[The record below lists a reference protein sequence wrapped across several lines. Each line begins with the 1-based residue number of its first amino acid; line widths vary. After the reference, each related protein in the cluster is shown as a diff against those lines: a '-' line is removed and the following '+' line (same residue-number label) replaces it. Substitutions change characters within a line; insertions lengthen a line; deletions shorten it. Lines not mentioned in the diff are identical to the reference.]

1 MQTLSITVSDELRD
15 AAEQAVASGRFRT
28 VSEYIA
34 TLIRQD
40 QQREDEL
47 IEAHLLQRV
56 QAGPATGL
64 TDAHFD
70 RIRQRLDAEVARRR
84 QP

>member
-1 MQTLSITVSDELRD
+1 MQTLSITIPEELRA
-15 AAEQAVASGRFRT
+15 AAETAVASGRFAT

-40 QQREDEL
+40 QQREDERT
-47 IEAHLLQRV
+47 ESFLLQRT
-56 QAGPATGL
+56 QAGPAIDL

-70 RIRQRLDAEVARRR
+70 RVRAQLDAEVARRR
-84 QP
+84 LT